1 MVKKQTKKE
10 TGGNGESAKNIPHTI
25 LSWSK
30 TKEDFLLRGE
40 EDVSLLS
47 TLENVG
53 IHLCLLLLRTI
64 ASYQDPC
71 RRSTAQ
77 AIHKVNS
84 PLTYPK
90 SYRNIIII
98 SSEHS
103 PHP

>member
-1 MVKKQTKKE
+1 M
-10 TGGNGESAKNIPHTI
+10 
-25 LSWSK
+25 SWSK

-40 EDVSLLS
+40 EDVSIFS

-53 IHLCLLLLRTI
+53 IYLCLLILRTI

-71 RRSTAQ
+71 CRSTAQ

-84 PLTYPK
+84 PLTSPK
-90 SYRNIIII
+90 SYRNNII

-103 PHP
+103 PHQ